1 MIFKTHSAFSII
13 KIVLIINL
21 RFFIFKGMKPRMKNH
36 FRAHQLSVWLR
47 LIPELH
53 RAGMEDVV
61 ARHNLFRNHNNA
73 DLYDGPVRP
82 DPLSRVSYYDPTT
95 ELFRYVIKFKQRGML
110 FIIQIYVIGDVQ
122 IPVFLVWKLQQLWIP
137 LLPHVLILFLLA
149 ISIIKPTKTKIPL
162 RTHWQVWR
170 LLDTLLTPPH

>member
-1 MIFKTHSAFSII
+1 MKAVSIS
-13 KIVLIINL
+13 VQANLILNQ
-21 RFFIFKGMKPRMKNH
+21 FFQGMKPRMKNH

-95 ELFRYVIKFKQRGML
+95 ELFRYINMSKRK
-110 FIIQIYVIGDVQ
+110 
-122 IPVFLVWKLQQLWIP
+122 
-137 LLPHVLILFLLA
+137 
-149 ISIIKPTKTKIPL
+149 
-162 RTHWQVWR
+162 
-170 LLDTLLTPPH
+170 